1 MKAAAGLCTGNSNR
15 EDDDEHEEEFPIS
28 EFRFNCPDFAAC
40 RKAAIRKHGL
50 HLVGNSKVKV
60 ARRPQSGE
68 VLGPLNDTFC
78 VAVWDPRGS
87 RLSSNLKWFG
97 PSRIRTYDQGIM
109 STSGRFCIVFQRC
122 SIARLHRK
130 MAFRTISCRFIFMRK
145 NDRWV

>member
-78 VAVWDPRGS
+78 VAVWDPAVRDCLPT
-87 RLSSNLKWFG
+87 LSGLG
-97 PSRIRTYDQGIM
+97 PVGFEPTTKG
-109 STSGRFCIVFQRC
+109 
-122 SIARLHRK
+122 L
-130 MAFRTISCRFIFMRK
+130 
-145 NDRWV
+145 